1 MYTVIKKSELESMR
15 KRIGELEEKEKMLNS
30 VLEKYGN
37 AFAPPLSNPFE
48 VHFKLDDVLCYV
60 DILWKMFNKEL

>member
-1 MYTVIKKSELESMR
+1 MITIIEKKKLEEMENRIK
-15 KRIGELEEKEKMLNS
+15 ELEEKEKMLNS
-30 VLEKYGN
+30 VLEKYGR

-60 DILWKMFNKEL
+60 DVLWKMFNKEL